1 MCTLE
6 QLKKD
11 HLTIITAFVL
21 KDKYLYAKF
30 RLRTCI
36 IVISLI
42 SDKIN
47 KPVSKE
53 TFVEASNVVD
63 EPLKVIN

>member
-1 MCTLE
+1 M
-6 QLKKD
+6 
-11 HLTIITAFVL
+11 AFVL
-21 KDKYLYAKF
+21 KNKYLYQLYANI
-30 RLRTCI
+30 LAMCI
-36 IVISLI
+36 IVVLLI